1 MANSNTITSAPINP
15 SWRDTDFNENLQRPD
30 QNNPRTPDFI
40 GGANF
45 DALLD
50 DMLFNRMI
58 RLRNIPAAQFP
69 QSSDPGKIFWDKDN
83 KKYKLYVDGTSKFVD
98 LLWTSTSTS
107 TTSSSSTSTST
118 SSSSTSTTTT

>member
-1 MANSNTITSAPINP
+1 MAQNDKIKPQPVNP
-15 SWRDTDFNENLQRPD
+15 SWKDTDFDENLQRPSSD
-30 QNNPRTPDFI
+30 TPQNANFI

-50 DMLFNRMI
+50 DLLFNRMI
-58 RLRNIPAAQFP
+58 RLRNIPSNQFP
-69 QSSDPGKIFWDKDN
+69 QGSDPGKIFWDQDN

-107 TTSSSSTSTST
+107 TTSSSSSSTST
-118 SSSSTSTTTT
+118 TSSSTSTTTT